1 MHCKGCDKNLSDYES
16 VKKDKNGVY
25 LDLCGRCVSHTKGD
39 INPFN
44 ETYEEVADLD
54 WGDEDEV

>member
-1 MHCKGCDKNLSDYES
+1 LSDYES